1 MKSVSK
7 IIIKTN
13 AICSKCTPSRAQ
25 RVVEAL
31 KQAGWPAEYGGEG
44 HGSILPS
51 TPEFTEA
58 FYDALDKAAQP
69 TLEERR

>member
-1 MKSVSK
+1 MKSDDT
-7 IIIKTN
+7 IIVKTN
-13 AICSKCTPSRAQ
+13 AICSKCTPSRAK

-31 KQAGWPAEYGGEG
+31 KKAGWPAEYGGEG
-44 HGSILPS
+44 RGSTLPA

-69 TLEERR
+69 NLAERR